1 MATSYL
7 DQEGAF
13 YAEKQP
19 TDYIDWSKIGKDLS
33 LTLNAEAKRRE
44 ELKAQLDEE
53 NRLSINK
60 LQEAP
65 QGEHKGANQWTLEFA
80 NNGSQYLLN
89 LNKLLKSGQ
98 MSVKDYTVAVQNMK
112 DGTNDTFNLMKEYQA
127 TFSEKMDRYKKGES
141 QELELWLNSQA
152 EGYANFN
159 KSQVYIDP
167 STGRVSIAMKEKK
180 IVDGKEV
187 YVMTSNPNQ
196 ISTVNSLRNQL
207 KGKYDKFDSDGAT
220 NSYVDA
226 LGKDI
231 TALRTAGGTNKA
243 GQIMSIQDITSREY
257 YDKADPKTRTMIYN
271 FKQAE
276 TNAINSMLANPLN
289 RSSVLTNNIKFSKD
303 GQQYSYTY
311 DIEEAK
317 KNKNLILLRLDEKSG
332 QPMPDFENSPHGKE
346 QMELSTEWL
355 RTQARSKYDR
365 VQQIETYQEPKPER
379 MQQWEYEAGKEKKE
393 QGYVAGL
400 WNQIYYGTKEQKR
413 AAAQALI
420 GTNEAIKMGLTE
432 IDTESTPG
440 QVKLKYENPKLN
452 TTKTYAD
459 VVDGRLVP
467 VSKESWAQTGAEIHG
482 LSSREAASKSGISGK
497 VGNFNA
503 DFSGTSAKRQGET
516 AKKGTADYTN
526 QINDYVNTNVNIVED
541 DPESTVQGL
550 RSKFPKFRF
559 DADTRGITR
568 TDYVIVNIPG
578 KEPKEFKVDDVS
590 QRGALQQYLADNM
603 DKNVNPGGKGE
614 LD

>member
-1 MATSYL
+1 MAASYL
-7 DQEGAF
+7 EQQGAF

-44 ELKAQLDEE
+44 ELKAKLDEE
-53 NRLSINK
+53 NRLAVNK

-98 MSVKDYTVAVQNMK
+98 MSVKDYTIAVQNMK
-112 DGTNDTFNLMKEYQA
+112 DGTNDTFNLMKEYQE

-141 QELELWLNSQA
+141 QDLELWLNSQA

-167 STGRVSIAMKEKK
+167 STGRVNIAMKEKK
-180 IVDGKEV
+180 IIDGKEV

-226 LGKDI
+226 LGKEI
-231 TALRTAGGTNKA
+231 TALRTAGGPSRS
-243 GQIMSIQDITSREY
+243 GQIMSIEDITSREY
-257 YDKADPKTRTMIYN
+257 YEGADPKTRTMIYN
-271 FKQAE
+271 FKEAE
-276 TNAINSMLANPLN
+276 TNAINAMLENPLN
-289 RSSVLTNNIKFSKD
+289 RSSILTNNIKFSKD
-303 GQQYSYTY
+303 GNQYSYTY

-332 QPMPDFENSPHGKE
+332 QPIPDFENSPHGKE

-365 VQQIETYQEPKPER
+365 KSDIETYNESRPEPIQKW
-379 MQQWEYEAGKEKKE
+379 QYDAGQEKKDE
-393 QGYVAGL
+393 ANTAMMLGRLWGAKNDAELKTATDYFSGFDPSIKKVTRGKNGLTITRLDATGNLETRNISFYQDGKLKSQEDFIRSAGPQFNL
-400 WNQIYYGTKEQKR
+400 RDVNTALKKGGFIKGATFNTKEEDIVSQVEIQNQPKR
-413 AAAQALI
+413 
-420 GTNEAIKMGLTE
+420 
-432 IDTESTPG
+432 S
-440 QVKLKYENPKLN
+440 
-452 TTKTYAD
+452 
-459 VVDGRLVP
+459 
-467 VSKESWAQTGAEIHG
+467 
-482 LSSREAASKSGISGK
+482 
-497 VGNFNA
+497 
-503 DFSGTSAKRQGET
+503 
-516 AKKGTADYTN
+516 DYSD
-526 QINDYVNTNVNIVED
+526 QINKFVEESVNIVED
-541 DPESTVQGL
+541 DPAATIKL
-550 RSKFPKFRF
+550 LKSKLGNKF
-559 DADTRGITR
+559 TIGGGSRGFG
-568 TDYVIVNIPG
+568 TDYITIG
-578 KEPKEFKVDDVS
+578 KETFNIDNEGDVG
-590 QRGALQQYLADNM
+590 RMKQYIKDNM
-603 DKNVNPGGKGE
+603 DKSTNPYESGGGGKAPG
-614 LD
+614 DNIFGK

>member
-44 ELKAQLDEE
+44 ELKAKLDEE

-112 DGTNDTFNLMKEYQA
+112 DGTNDTFNLMKEYQD

-207 KGKYDKFDSDGAT
+207 KGKYDRFDSDAAT

-226 LGKDI
+226 LGKEIEAVRQVGGSTKAGEVVSIEDI
-231 TALRTAGGTNKA
+231 TKRTYT
-243 GQIMSIQDITSREY
+243 
-257 YDKADPKTRTMIYN
+257 DPKTKQIIYN
-271 FKQAE
+271 FMQAE

-355 RTQARSKYDR
+355 RTQARSKYDKKKA
-365 VQQIETYQEPKPER
+365 IETYNEPRPER
-379 MQQWEYEAGKEKKE
+379 MQQWEYEAGKEKKDE
-393 QGYVAGL
+393 SNTAMMLGRL
-400 WNQIYYGTKEQKR
+400 WGAKNDAELKTATDYFSGFDPS
-413 AAAQALI
+413 
-420 GTNEAIKMGLTE
+420 IKKVSRGKNGLTITRLDPTSGRLE
-432 IDTESTPG
+432 ERNISFYQDGKLKSQEDFIKSAGPQFGLRDVNTALQKGGFIKGATFNTREGDITSEVKTESRPKTADRGAMFSNVVKNINSQSLKEKSGKAAEQLQQTLSPLGIKVTPVKSSISNEII
-440 QVKLKYENPKLN
+440 VKLPN
-452 TTKTYAD
+452 
-459 VVDGRLVP
+459 GR
-467 VSKESWAQTGAEIHG
+467 E
-482 LSSREAASKSGISGK
+482 K
-497 VGNFNA
+497 V
-503 DFSGTSAKRQGET
+503 
-516 AKKGTADYTN
+516 
-526 QINDYVNTNVNIVED
+526 
-541 DPESTVQGL
+541 
-550 RSKFPKFRF
+550 F
-559 DADTRGITR
+559 DA
-568 TDYVIVNIPG
+568 NIYG
-578 KEPKEFKVDDVS
+578 DATSNKEELMNW
-590 QRGALQQYLADNM
+590 LQTEMGNKPEVLNM
-603 DKNVNPGGKGE
+603 GVGSGE